1 MLKKVLIANRGEIAV
16 RIIRACREAG
26 LQCVTVY
33 STADRTALH
42 AEIADESVCIGPP
55 SVQDSYLNMN
65 ALISACQ
72 NTGATALHPGFGFL
86 SESAEFAQL
95 CIDNGITFIG
105 PSPESISM
113 LGDKARAK
121 ETMKA
126 AGVPVIPGSDGAIS
140 SVEEAKKIAAEIG
153 YPVLVK
159 ASAGGGGRGIRR
171 IDREDQL
178 EEQMSVAKE
187 EAKLFFGNDEVYL
200 EKLIVGPHHVEIQI
214 IADQM
219 GNTVALGE
227 RDCSMQRRN
236 QKVLEESPSPLMT
249 PELRKAMQEAAVR
262 AAKACGYYNAG
273 TIEFLVDDDR
283 KFYFMEMNTRIQ
295 VEHPVTEWV
304 TGVDLVQTQLLVA
317 QGKPL
322 PFTQEDIQVRGHAIE
337 CRINAE
343 NPEQGFR
350 PSPGK
355 IRSLHIPGGPGIR
368 VDSAVYQG
376 YTIPPYYDSMIAKLI
391 VHAPTRSQAI
401 MKMRWALAEFIVD
414 GIDSNIDF
422 QLRLIKNKDF
432 EAGTYDNTFWK
443 NSLRIPRTARR
454 KTESKVRM

>member
-1 MLKKVLIANRGEIAV
+1 MWKKVLIANRGEIAV

-33 STADRTALH
+33 STADRNALH

-55 SVQDSYLNMN
+55 SVQESYLNRN
-65 ALISACQ
+65 ALIAACQ
-72 NTGATALHPGFGFL
+72 NTGASALHPGFGFL

-105 PSPESISM
+105 PSPESIAM

-126 AGVPVIPGSDGAIS
+126 AGVPVIPGSDGAVS
-140 SVEEAKKIAAEIG
+140 SVEEAKRIAAEIG

-171 IDREDQL
+171 VNSPEEL

-187 EAKLFFGNDEVYL
+187 EAKMFFGNDEVYL
-200 EKLIVGPHHVEIQI
+200 EKLILGPHHVEIQI

-249 PELRKAMQEAAVR
+249 PELRNAMQEAAVR

-273 TIEFLVDDDR
+273 TIEFLVDSDR
-283 KFYFMEMNTRIQ
+283 NFYFMEMNTRIQ

-322 PFTQEDIQVRGHAIE
+322 PFTQKDIEVRGHAIE

-343 NPEQGFR
+343 NPDQDFR
-350 PSPGK
+350 PSPGT
-355 IRSLHIPGGPGIR
+355 IRSLHIPGGPGVR

-391 VHAPTRSQAI
+391 LHAPTRHEAI

-432 EAGTYDNTFWK
+432 EAGSYDNSFLEKFLRDQK
-443 NSLRIPRTARR
+443 NSGTPQR
-454 KTESKVRM
+454 

>member
-1 MLKKVLIANRGEIAV
+1 MWKKVLIANRGEIAV

-33 STADRTALH
+33 STADRNALH

-55 SVQDSYLNMN
+55 SVQESYLNRN
-65 ALISACQ
+65 ALIAACQ
-72 NTGATALHPGFGFL
+72 NTGASALHPGFGFL

-105 PSPESISM
+105 PSPESIAM

-126 AGVPVIPGSDGAIS
+126 AGVPVIPGSDGAVS
-140 SVEEAKKIAAEIG
+140 SVEEAKRIAAEIG

-171 IDREDQL
+171 VNSPEEL

-187 EAKLFFGNDEVYL
+187 EAKMFFGNDEVYL
-200 EKLIVGPHHVEIQI
+200 EKLILGPHHVEIQI

-249 PELRKAMQEAAVR
+249 PELRNAMQEAAVR

-273 TIEFLVDDDR
+273 TIEFLVDSDR
-283 KFYFMEMNTRIQ
+283 NFYFMEMNTRIQ

-322 PFTQEDIQVRGHAIE
+322 PFTQKDIEVRGHAIE

-343 NPEQGFR
+343 NPDQDFR
-350 PSPGK
+350 PSPGT
-355 IRSLHIPGGPGIR
+355 IRSLHIPGGPGVR

-391 VHAPTRSQAI
+391 VHAPTRHEAI

-432 EAGTYDNTFWK
+432 EAGSYDNSFLEKFLRDQK
-443 NSLRIPRTARR
+443 NSGTPAALT
-454 KTESKVRM
+454 V

>member
-1 MLKKVLIANRGEIAV
+1 MWKKVLIANRGEIAV

-33 STADRTALH
+33 STADRNALH

-55 SVQDSYLNMN
+55 SVQESYLNRN
-65 ALISACQ
+65 ALIAACQ
-72 NTGATALHPGFGFL
+72 NTGASALHPGFGFL

-105 PSPESISM
+105 PSPESIAM

-126 AGVPVIPGSDGAIS
+126 AGVPVIPGSDGAVS
-140 SVEEAKKIAAEIG
+140 SVEEAKRIAAEIG

-171 IDREDQL
+171 VNSPEEL

-187 EAKLFFGNDEVYL
+187 EAKMFFGNDEVYL
-200 EKLIVGPHHVEIQI
+200 EKLILGPHHVETQI
-214 IADQM
+214 TADQM
-219 GNTVALGE
+219 SNTVALGE

-249 PELRKAMQEAAVR
+249 PELRNAMQEAAVR

-273 TIEFLVDDDR
+273 TIEFLVDSDR
-283 KFYFMEMNTRIQ
+283 NFYFMEMNTRIQ

-322 PFTQEDIQVRGHAIE
+322 PFTQKDIEVRGHAIE

-343 NPEQGFR
+343 NPDQDFR
-350 PSPGK
+350 PSPGT
-355 IRSLHIPGGPGIR
+355 IRSLHIPGGPGVR

-391 VHAPTRSQAI
+391 VHAPTRHEAI

-432 EAGTYDNTFWK
+432 EAGSYDNSFLEKFLRDQK
-443 NSLRIPRTARR
+443 NSGTPQR
-454 KTESKVRM
+454 

>member
-283 KFYFMEMNTRIQ
+283 NFYFMEMNTRIQ

-368 VDSAVYQG
+368 VNSAVYKG

-391 VHAPTRSQAI
+391 DHAPTRSQAI

-432 EAGTYDNTFWK
+432 EAGTYDNTFLEKFLADSK
-443 NSLRIPRTARR
+443 NGE
-454 KTESKVRM
+454 KENGK